1 VTRAPAQPS
10 LDDDY
15 RTNNFDL
22 IRLFAALQV
31 ACVHIVSN
39 FKPPGL
45 AVAMLDAG
53 LRLFP
58 GVPMF
63 FLISGVLVSRSYERS
78 GSIRDYYRN
87 RCLRIFPA
95 LWVCLV
101 VSIGVVVL
109 QIHAPGVVD
118 TVSSGDWIVWWA
130 AQMSLFQQYSPHF
143 LHGLRL
149 NGSLWT
155 IPVELEFYLLLP
167 VLYGLFR
174 LRERRGNW
182 PLLGVLAGS
191 VAIHWVFIRTEPD
204 SLPAQYGFVLD
215 TLAPYLWMFLTGV
228 LIQRNW
234 NMLRGW
240 FAGRAHWWLLG
251 YVLAGTICR
260 ELFHIG
266 VGSNNISPGF
276 LVPLAGVVMSCAMS
290 ARALADRIL
299 AHNDISYGT
308 YIYHMPV
315 VAVMLQLGAP
325 RNIALAAVAV
335 GVSAGLGALS
345 WICVERPF
353 LRQKRGALRSVPA
366 ASAHGVGLLA
376 AGRIRGPAG

>member
-1 VTRAPAQPS
+1 MPAPPS
-10 LDDDY
+10 SLHDDY
-15 RTNNFDL
+15 RVNNFDL

-31 ACVHIVSN
+31 AVVHIVSN
-39 FKPPGL
+39 FKPPGVPI
-45 AVAMLDAG
+45 AIVDAA

-58 GVPMF
+58 GVPIF
-63 FLISGVLVSRSYERS
+63 FLISGLLISRSYERS
-78 GSIRDYYRN
+78 GSLRDYYRN

-101 VSIGVVVL
+101 VSIGLVAL
-109 QIHAPGVVD
+109 KIHAAGAVEAL
-118 TVSSGDWIVWWA
+118 SSGEWLLWWA
-130 AQMSLFQQYSPHF
+130 AQMSLFQQYAPQF

-174 LRERRGNW
+174 LRMRRGHW
-182 PLLGVLAGS
+182 PLLAVLAGS
-191 VAIHWVFIRTEPD
+191 LAIHWLLIHAQPG
-204 SLPAQYGFVLD
+204 SPAARYGFVLD
-215 TLAPYLWMFLTGV
+215 TIVPYLWMFLTGV

-234 NMLRGW
+234 QALRGW

-251 YVLAGTICR
+251 YVLGCSICR
-260 ELFHIG
+260 EYFHIG
-266 VGSNNISPGF
+266 VGSTDMNPGF
-276 LVPLAGVVMSCAMS
+276 LVPLAGVVISCAMS
-290 ARALADRIL
+290 VRGLADRIL

-315 VAVMLQLGAP
+315 VAVMLQLGA
-325 RNIALAAVAV
+325 RGNVSLAVIAV

-366 ASAHGVGLLA
+366 TSALA
-376 AGRIRGPAG
+376 AELPADCGIHRHAG